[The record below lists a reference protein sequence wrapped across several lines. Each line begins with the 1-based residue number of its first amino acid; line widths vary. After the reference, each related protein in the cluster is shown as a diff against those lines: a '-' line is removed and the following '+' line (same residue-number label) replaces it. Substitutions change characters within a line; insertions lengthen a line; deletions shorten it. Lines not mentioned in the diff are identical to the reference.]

1 MTQIDRWFR
10 DGTRLPNPTVSQQ
23 VDWCLELADMLI
35 AEKGEEMAAKKLR
48 SIAPKFIVGCRHS
61 REFRY
66 RLATEIDDRASLEA
80 ILEEVRER
88 LGDRV
93 VRTLGYRTS
102 VPEDD

>member
-1 MTQIDRWFR
+1 
-10 DGTRLPNPTVSQQ
+10 
-23 VDWCLELADMLI
+23 
-35 AEKGEEMAAKKLR
+35 MAAKKIS

-93 VRTLGYRTS
+93 VRTLGYLTS